1 LTVYLLKNISNS
13 NRKQKNSLI
22 YKHMNYTK
30 ESILSAINEYYY
42 SLEKTLINLDSHEL
56 HWKPNIES
64 NNIVFLVWHMS
75 LVEDNLINKV
85 LGKKERIWI
94 TQDYYK
100 MYPSLKNETG
110 YGFNLQQL
118 KDFPII
124 DIKWLMGY
132 FEKVRNTTNK
142 MIKKLTEEDL
152 NNDFQFGSKKV
163 KGFWVL
169 GRLIVEESQHLG
181 QIAYIRGML
190 KGLNQ

>member
-1 LTVYLLKNISNS
+1 MGKIFFQKKIALKKQLRYLNLM
-13 NRKQKNSLI
+13 Q
-22 YKHMNYTK
+22 YTK
-30 ESILSAINEYYY
+30 ESIKSALQEYFEN
-42 SLEKTLINLDSHEL
+42 LEKTLDGLDKHEL
-56 HWKPNIES
+56 NWKPNIES